1 MDKNKVTFTLAVID
15 TIALIVLSS
24 FQGYLY
30 GQCGNER
37 PLVITIVKNE
47 APRYTGKPCLEV
59 YGRVLGDLKPNSTIY
74 LFRTNST
81 HYDDVMAAIKKME
94 PIDIVILDENQRYD
108 FGCLVAG
115 KYAAV
120 VPGHSYAGAVG
131 FPLPVEYSLKNLSL
145 DIAFQ
150 GGDINHAVGAFSIQ
164 PGKSTTAAGT
174 KEICFPMPHVNQMPS
189 SDI

>member
-15 TIALIVLSS
+15 TIILIVLAS

-37 PLVITIVKNE
+37 PLAITIIKKE
-47 APRYTGKPCLEV
+47 EPGHGCEPCLEV
-59 YGRVLGDLKPNSTIY
+59 YGRVLGDLKPNSKVY

-81 HYDDVMAAIKKME
+81 HYEDVMAAIKMKK
-94 PIDIVILDENQRYD
+94 PLDSVILDENQRYD
-108 FGCLVAG
+108 FGCLIAG
-115 KYAAV
+115 NYAAV
-120 VPGHSYAGAVG
+120 VSGHSYAGAVG
-131 FPLPVEYSLKNLSL
+131 FPLPVEYSFRNLSL

-174 KEICFPMPHVNQMPS
+174 KEIYFSLPHVNQIPS
-189 SDI
+189 S